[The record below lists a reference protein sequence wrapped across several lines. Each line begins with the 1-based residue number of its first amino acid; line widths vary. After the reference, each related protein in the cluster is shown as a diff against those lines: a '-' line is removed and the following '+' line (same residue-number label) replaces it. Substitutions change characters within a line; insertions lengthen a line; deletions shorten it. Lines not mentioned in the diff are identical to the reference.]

1 MPITKERKKEIIKDL
16 SGRFSKAKD
25 IMFLGFQGLTVKE
38 SSELRKR
45 LRGENVDFKVAK
57 KTLIKRGLKD
67 AKIENADNL
76 NLEGPVGVAVGYDDK
91 ISLAKLAYEYFKI
104 NNKLQILGG
113 FISSEYMNADE
124 VKALALLPT
133 KEQLRAQLVG
143 VISSPISGFV
153 NVLEG
158 NIKGL
163 INTLKAISEKN
174 NNLK

>member
-16 SGRFSKAKD
+16 SDRFSRSKA

-38 SSELRKR
+38 SSELRKKF
-45 LRGENVDFKVAK
+45 RGENVDFKVAK

-67 AKIENADNL
+67 AKIGNVDNL
-76 NLEGPVGVAVGYDDK
+76 NLEGPVGVAVGYDDE
-91 ISLAKLAYEYFKI
+91 ISPAKLAYEYFKV

-113 FISSEYMNADE
+113 FASLKYMSSDE
-124 VKALALLPT
+124 VKALALLPN

-143 VISSPISGFV
+143 IISSPISGFV

-158 NIKGL
+158 NVKKL